1 MIALSASPLRP
12 DLIQAAVSS
21 PDCGATICFI
31 GTARN
36 TRAFPAGAADR
47 AVRALS
53 YEAYAPMA
61 ISEMAEIRAEA
72 LTRWPGARVA
82 MVHRTGTLRLEE
94 AAVVIA
100 ISTPHRAA
108 AYEASR
114 WCIEQLKARVPIWK
128 QEIGADGAAWTSNR
142 P

>member
-36 TRAFPAGAADR
+36 TRAFPAGAAER

-61 ISEMAEIRAEA
+61 IAEMAEIRAEA
-72 LTRWPGARVA
+72 LRRWPGARDLKKA
-82 MVHRTGTLRLEE
+82 CGRSNLSAGRFTTSRALGTHLGND
-94 AAVVIA
+94 VF
-100 ISTPHRAA
+100 
-108 AYEASR
+108 
-114 WCIEQLKARVPIWK
+114 C
-128 QEIGADGAAWTSNR
+128 
-142 P
+142 